1 MRRPR
6 SSHFRE
12 GIALK
17 RLSNIFGIAVIG
29 MLLSVGV
36 AAAASLGLTSGKLSA
51 GSAAVTG
58 CTASSLTATRNVNNS
73 GNVTQVN
80 VLSVPQACASEV
92 LAVTLQNSS
101 HVSLGAASTTVGTCT
116 GGCTVTV
123 TGFGTVSAA
132 NVTAYSFSL
141 TQ

>member
-1 MRRPR
+1 V
-6 SSHFRE
+6 
-12 GIALK
+12 K
-17 RLSNIFGIAVIG
+17 WLSNIFGLALVG
-29 MLLSVGV
+29 LFLFVGV
-36 AAAASLGLTSGKLSA
+36 AAAASLGLTSGQLGA
-51 GSAAVTG
+51 GSAAVSG
-58 CTASSLTATRNVNNS
+58 CTASSLTATRNVNSS

-80 VLSVPQACASEV
+80 VLSVPQACASET
-92 LAVTLQNSS
+92 LAVTLENSS

-132 NVTAYSFSL
+132 SVTAYALSL

>member
-1 MRRPR
+1 V
-6 SSHFRE
+6 
-12 GIALK
+12 K
-17 RLSNIFGIAVIG
+17 RLRTIFGLFLTG
-29 MLLSVGV
+29 TFLSVGV
-36 AAAASLGLTSGKLSA
+36 AAGASLGLTSGKLSA
-51 GSAAVTG
+51 GSAAVSG
-58 CTASSLTATRNVNNS
+58 CTASSLTATRNLNNS

-80 VLSVPQACASEV
+80 VLSVPQACASEA

-132 NVTAYSFSL
+132 SVTAYSFSL

>member
-1 MRRPR
+1 M
-6 SSHFRE
+6 
-12 GIALK
+12 K
-17 RLSNIFGIAVIG
+17 WLSNIFGLALVG
-29 MLLSVGV
+29 LSLFVGV
-36 AAAASLGLTSGKLSA
+36 AAAASLGLTSGQLGA
-51 GSAAVTG
+51 GSAAVSG
-58 CTASSLTATRNVNNS
+58 CTASSLTATRNVNSS

-80 VLSVPQACASEV
+80 VLSVPQACASET
-92 LAVTLQNSS
+92 LAVTLENSS

-132 NVTAYSFSL
+132 SVTAYALSL

>member
-1 MRRPR
+1 MKLLR
-6 SSHFRE
+6 
-12 GIALK
+12 
-17 RLSNIFGIAVIG
+17 NTFGLVLTG
-29 MLLSVGV
+29 MFLSVGV
-36 AAAASLGLTSGKLSA
+36 AAAASLGLTSAKLSA
-51 GSAAVTG
+51 GSAAVSG
-58 CTASSLTATRNVNNS
+58 CTASSLTATRNVNSS

-132 NVTAYSFSL
+132 SVTAYSFSL

>member
-1 MRRPR
+1 MFV
-6 SSHFRE
+6 S
-12 GIALK
+12 I
-17 RLSNIFGIAVIG
+17 
-29 MLLSVGV
+29 GV

-51 GSAAVTG
+51 GSAAVSG

-80 VLSVPQACASEV
+80 VLSVPQACAGET
-92 LAVTLQNSS
+92 LAITLENSS
-101 HVSLGAASTTVGTCT
+101 STSLGSSSTTVGACT

-132 NVTAYSFSL
+132 SVTAYSFSL

>member
-1 MRRPR
+1 V
-6 SSHFRE
+6 
-12 GIALK
+12 K
-17 RLSNIFGIAVIG
+17 WLSNIFGLALVG
-29 MLLSVGV
+29 LSLFVGV
-36 AAAASLGLTSGKLSA
+36 AAAASLGLTSGQLGA
-51 GSAAVTG
+51 GSAAVSG
-58 CTASSLTATRNVNNS
+58 CTASSLTATRNVNSS

-80 VLSVPQACASEV
+80 VLSVPQACASET
-92 LAVTLQNSS
+92 LAVTLENSS

-132 NVTAYSFSL
+132 SVTAYALSL

>member
-1 MRRPR
+1 MKLLR
-6 SSHFRE
+6 
-12 GIALK
+12 
-17 RLSNIFGIAVIG
+17 NTFGLVLTG
-29 MLLSVGV
+29 MFLSVGV
-36 AAAASLGLTSGKLSA
+36 AAAASLGLTSATLSA
-51 GSAAVTG
+51 GSAAVSG
-58 CTASSLTATRNVNNS
+58 CTASSLTATRNVNSS

-132 NVTAYSFSL
+132 SVTAYSFSL

>member
-1 MRRPR
+1 MKLLR
-6 SSHFRE
+6 
-12 GIALK
+12 
-17 RLSNIFGIAVIG
+17 NTFGLVLTG
-29 MLLSVGV
+29 MFLSVGV
-36 AAAASLGLTSGKLSA
+36 AAAASLGLTSARLSA
-51 GSAAVTG
+51 GSAAVSG
-58 CTASSLTATRNVNNS
+58 CTASSLTATRNVNSS

-132 NVTAYSFSL
+132 SVTAYSFSL